1 MKENHK
7 NILII
12 IALLIVS
19 CFFYITIRDNQILKK
34 QNEQFL
40 NDKSFYKAELD
51 KINYNYNILYLENK
65 KTNQYLENL
74 AKNQEIIAKQLQ
86 IDQIIIDN
94 K

>member
-19 CFFYITIRDNQILKK
+19 CFFYITIRDNQILKQ

-40 NDKSFYKAELD
+40 NDKSFYQKELG
-51 KINYNYNILYLENK
+51 KIQTSLYRVENMQQQINNTLNKWFNLECN
-65 KTNQYLENL
+65 LE
-74 AKNQEIIAKQLQ
+74 
-86 IDQIIIDN
+86 
-94 K
+94 

>member
-19 CFFYITIRDNQILKK
+19 CFFYITIRDNQILKQ

-40 NDKSFYKAELD
+40 NDKSFYQKELD
-51 KINYNYNILYLENK
+51 KINIISSNTLLECQKNQKYLDII
-65 KTNQYLENL
+65 